1 MKFLMDFHDFSKLL
15 IKKFSFQPTD
25 DQRNAI
31 ISLSKFLTNTN
42 NEGLYILK
50 GYAGTGKTSLMESL
64 ANNVKY
70 INFKICLLAPTGRA
84 AKVLS
89 NYTRKK
95 SYTIHK
101 KIYYSSVDK
110 FGKFQ
115 TTLKLN
121 KIKNTLFIVDEASMI
136 SDTLNSTDLFKRNS
150 LLSDIFKYVDFK
162 SNSKVIFLGDT
173 AQLPPVKQSI
183 SPALDSEFILKT
195 YGIKSMQFT
204 LSQVV
209 RQSNFSGILKNATT
223 IRNNIFDNTLNFEF
237 EIFEDVEILNDGFE
251 IQEKIESSYNS
262 YGPNNTMI
270 IVRSNKRAN
279 LYNQQIRKT
288 ILSYENII
296 SVGDLLIITKN
307 NYFWSSESLNISF
320 LANGDIVEV
329 LEIYSIK
336 ELYTFKFAEIKIK
349 LVDYPEQPV
358 IDTVIIL
365 DTLNSDSP
373 NLTYEQSNLLYNEVQ
388 KDYSNLKSNY
398 KRFVKIKENR
408 FFNALNVK
416 FSYSLTCHKSQGG
429 QWPIVFIEKPYLKD
443 GIDMDYLR
451 WLYTAVTRSEKKL
464 YLIGF

>member
-1 MKFLMDFHDFSKLL
+1 MDFHDFSKLL

-42 NEGLYILK
+42 SEGLYILK

-136 SDTLNSTDLFKRNS
+136 SDTLNSTDLFKRKS

-223 IRNNIFDNTLNFEF
+223 IRNNIFDNISNFEF

-320 LANGDIVEV
+320 LANGDIIEV

-398 KRFVKIKENR
+398 KRFVKIKENQ

-443 GIDMDYLR
+443 GMDIDYLR

>member
-1 MKFLMDFHDFSKLL
+1 MDFHDFSKLL

-42 NEGLYILK
+42 SEGLYILK
-50 GYAGTGKTSLMESL
+50 GYARTGKTSLMESL

-89 NYTRKK
+89 NYTGKK

-443 GIDMDYLR
+443 GIDIDYLR

>member
-1 MKFLMDFHDFSKLL
+1 MDFNDFSKLL

-195 YGIKSMQFT
+195 YGIKSIQFT

-349 LVDYPEQPV
+349 LVDYLEQPV